1 MNVLLKVASFLALL
15 CQRYRAPEILLG
27 ATTYAPPVDLWAV
40 GAILVEM
47 ITKRPLFPGDSEV
60 GGNGGG
66 SISIFYI
73 YTTYC
78 IAIWIRTRI

>member
-1 MNVLLKVASFLALL
+1 MNVLLKVESFLALL

-27 ATTYAPPVDLWAV
+27 ATIYAPPVDLWAV

-60 GGNGGG
+60 GGG
-66 SISIFYI
+66 SGSYPFSTCKHHSVSPAGIQYV
-73 YTTYC
+73 
-78 IAIWIRTRI
+78 